1 MEHSGI
7 SDTEGQLQLFP
18 HAAQFF
24 SSAAF
29 VSVRKPGVE
38 GCMRAV
44 LATIYPGTPLIR
56 TGAM

>member
-7 SDTEGQLQLFP
+7 SDTEGQLKLFL

-24 SSAAF
+24 CSAAF

-38 GCMRAV
+38 GCMRVV
-44 LATIYPGTPLIR
+44 LAIINPGTPLI
-56 TGAM
+56 

>member
-7 SDTEGQLQLFP
+7 SDTEGQLKLIP
-18 HAAQFF
+18 LAAQFF
-24 SSAAF
+24 CSAAF

-38 GCMRAV
+38 GCMSGV
-44 LATIYPGTPLIR
+44 LAITYLGPPLIR